1 MSRIKSIGFR
11 YGRKFN
17 LGDYESVDVEVYL
30 SSEVDPDEDMD
41 GVAEFLA
48 IKAKEIVKDAVMP
61 ILKASE
67 HQINKPRITHKIMG
81 KKVEPAKNPQ
91 FNLSSDSEFEDD
103 GAIFEDEITQ
113 TVINF

>member
-1 MSRIKSIGFR
+1 
-11 YGRKFN
+11 
-17 LGDYESVDVEVYL
+17 
-30 SSEVDPDEDMD
+30 
-41 GVAEFLA
+41 
-48 IKAKEIVKDAVMP
+48 
-61 ILKASE
+61 
-67 HQINKPRITHKIMG
+67 MG